1 MAKALDHDDRR
12 RELALSCAPLFAK
25 SGYAALNMRG
35 IAAEL
40 GVSTGVVYH
49 YFPSKAAL
57 FEAVARVTVET
68 DVEAGT
74 RVLIAASTDPRERL
88 ALLLH
93 FLEKRMPAFV
103 MHYRVLVE
111 YSTQLDDE
119 TQVTAWTRT
128 LASLRE
134 RYARAI
140 GEILEVGDAG
150 KRDFVLL
157 TICGLILRAMCGD
170 ATTDLQRVRET
181 LARVIGWEL
190 ER

>member
-12 RELALSCAPLFAK
+12 RELALSCSRLFAK
-25 SGYAALNMRG
+25 SGYAALNMRS

-74 RVLIAASTDPRERL
+74 RLLIAASPDPRERL

-93 FLEKRMPAFV
+93 FMQRRMGEFV

-111 YSTQLDDE
+111 YSSQLDDE
-119 TQVTAWTRT
+119 DQVAAWTRT

-140 GEILEVGDAG
+140 GEILELGDVTA
-150 KRDFVLL
+150 RDHVLL
-157 TICGLILRAMCGD
+157 TMCGLILRAMCGD
-170 ATTDLQRVRET
+170 ATTDLQRVSES
-181 LARVIGWEL
+181 LARVIGWE
-190 ER
+190 RKQ